1 MPGEHA
7 EEILRELGYPE
18 AETRRLRE
26 QKVI

>member
-7 EEILRELGYPE
+7 EEILRELGYP
-18 AETRRLRE
+18 AADVQRLRH